1 MTGRSD
7 AGPHV
12 GGQDV
17 LLALAVVLPSAAFVA
32 VAVAVPLGVSG
43 FALPPFVGGLP
54 AGFGL
59 PPGGHPVGVPAPVL
73 VVGVL
78 SAALLSGLTATFRS
92 PSQKVRAGSVAV
104 ASLATAAGAGLA
116 SGNPRFSALL
126 LAAGLLAGAG
136 VGFGARFLERLLP
149 PLALGRWRLAAAL
162 VVSLAVVLQT
172 GRLAVFIA
180 DPSHTGA
187 SMLPPLQ
194 TRHSCLTGPLE
205 AAARASEGSPNVYAA
220 ALFPDPRQPPE
231 SWPTPALDTRPFA
244 IEPFVWAPHFLL
256 VAVALLRLGGSFLGA
271 RALWFA
277 LEGVFLLLGLLALAL
292 QAPAP
297 NRRRTLLASGLI
309 CLSPAV
315 LLTLQIGNAQLLCLS
330 LSALGLVALRHERRW
345 LGAVLLSLGIL
356 TKLFPAVLLVEL
368 AARRRWRDLGTV
380 AAVLV
385 AATAALL
392 LFVGT
397 APLTSFVLYHLPR
410 LASGAAHPLALQA
423 ESLPVNH
430 SLPTL
435 LPRLEALFGLEV
447 PAGLSSASH
456 VCFSV
461 GVVLWAWWCGRR
473 GERDWRGL
481 LRSLAVLNLASLLG
495 HISAYP
501 YSVVGTLVLLGLVA
515 SGRLAG
521 PVVRRRGLLALA
533 GLAGAILSV
542 SPRFATLESN
552 IAYGLV
558 VQLMALS
565 SNLLVL
571 LWPERRAIRVQ
582 AGTDVLPPV
591 GQVPAPMAAR

>member
-1 MTGRSD
+1 
-7 AGPHV
+7 
-12 GGQDV
+12 
-17 LLALAVVLPSAAFVA
+17 L
-32 VAVAVPLGVSG
+32 
-43 FALPPFVGGLP
+43 
-54 AGFGL
+54 
-59 PPGGHPVGVPAPVL
+59 
-73 VVGVL
+73 
-78 SAALLSGLTATFRS
+78 
-92 PSQKVRAGSVAV
+92 
-104 ASLATAAGAGLA
+104 
-116 SGNPRFSALL
+116 RFSALL
-126 LAAGLLAGAG
+126 LAVGLLAGAG
-136 VGFGARFLERLLP
+136 VGFGARLVERRLPLLP
-149 PLALGRWRLAAAL
+149 LGQWQVAAAV

-172 GRLAVFIA
+172 GRLAVFVA

-205 AAARASEGSPNVYAA
+205 AAARALQGSSNVYAA
-220 ALFPDPRQPPE
+220 ELFPDPREPPQ

-244 IEPFVWAPHFLL
+244 VEPFVWAPHFLL

-277 LEGVFLLLGLLALAL
+277 LEGVFLLLTLLALAL
-292 QAPAP
+292 QAPAA
-297 NRRRTLLASGLI
+297 NCRRALLAAALI

-315 LLTLQIGNAQLLCLS
+315 LLTLQIGNAQLLCLC
-330 LSALGLVALRHERRW
+330 LSVLGLVALRHERPW
-345 LGAVLLSLGIL
+345 LGAVLLGLGIL

-368 AARRRWRDLGTV
+368 VARRRWRDLGAV
-380 AAVLV
+380 AAVLT
-385 AATAALL
+385 AATAALV
-392 LFVGT
+392 LFAGT
-397 APLTSFVLYHLPR
+397 GPLTSFVLYHLPR
-410 LASGAAHPLALQA
+410 LASGAAHPLVLQA

-430 SLPTL
+430 ALPTL

-447 PAGLSSASH
+447 PQGLSSASH
-456 VCFSV
+456 VFFAL
-461 GVVLWAWWCGRR
+461 GVLVLAWWSGRSE
-473 GERDWRGL
+473 ERDWRGL

-501 YSVVGTLVLLGLVA
+501 YSVVGTLVLLGMGA
-515 SGRLAG
+515 SGTVG
-521 PVVRRRGLLALA
+521 DSVVRRRGLLAVAAL
-533 GLAGAILSV
+533 GGAMLSV

-552 IAYGLV
+552 IAYGLA